1 MKGLNPAPIEPS
13 LQLQPDLQPR
23 QIHTMTDRFSMA
35 NTYLIVADQLI
46 VVDPCSELNV
56 GLLYKYLNTVLHR
69 SLADIALV
77 VLTNL
82 HADQSEALAALRHH
96 ARVPVAAAVALQEL
110 ARSQRS
116 MLNGSARGLHSGLF
130 PDNFERQLRFVDTW
144 LEDVAGLPFDPQW
157 RVIASPGHSPDSLC
171 LYNPFTREL
180 LCGDTVLGV
189 ERHVPV
195 LRGGAN
201 RRQLEELLQFLR
213 SLPVHYLYPGHGRP
227 ILAERPLAHIS
238 IEW

>member
-1 MKGLNPAPIEPS
+1 MHPAAKEPS
-13 LQLQPDLQPR
+13 LLLQPDLQPR
-23 QIHTMTDRFSMA
+23 QIHTITDRFSMA

-56 GLLYKYLNTVLHR
+56 HLLYKYLNTVLHR
-69 SLADIALV
+69 SSADIALV

-82 HADQSEALAALRHH
+82 HADQTSALTVLRRHGQ
-96 ARVPVAAAVALQEL
+96 VPVAAAAALQKL
-110 ARSQRS
+110 ARSQSRAVKIS
-116 MLNGSARGLHSGLF
+116 PRVLRSGLF

-144 LEDVAGLPFDPQW
+144 LEDVAGLPVNAQW

-171 LYNPFTREL
+171 LYNPFSREL

-189 ERHVPV
+189 ERHIPV
-195 LRGGAN
+195 LRDGSN
-201 RRQLEELLQFLR
+201 RGQLGDLLQFLR
-213 SLPVHYLYPGHGRP
+213 GLRVHYLYPGHGRP
-227 ILAERPLAHIS
+227 ILAEQPLARIS